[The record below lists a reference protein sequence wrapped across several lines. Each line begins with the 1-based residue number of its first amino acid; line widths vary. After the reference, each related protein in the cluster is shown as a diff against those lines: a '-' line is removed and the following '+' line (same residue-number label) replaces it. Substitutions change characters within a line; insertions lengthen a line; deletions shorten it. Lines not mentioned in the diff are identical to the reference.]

1 MARGLGDVL
10 HLFDPDLAPAARGG
24 VRAEP
29 DVDLPLVGVGA
40 PAGDLLGLGIAFNL
54 AVELARRG
62 APASL
67 VLRASG
73 TPLAAE
79 DEGAALGARL
89 VLLASPDPAAL
100 VRRAREIARGPDR
113 RAGGGLVL
121 ACLGPDELCAA
132 LERGELERVLLLT
145 GADRARLRQTE
156 ALARRLFAA
165 QPDAAIGVTVHG
177 VRSVAEARE
186 AFERLADAIERD
198 LGRVLVSHGLLVDDL
213 ALYRSLV
220 ERRPV
225 ATSRHQSP
233 AARALADVARLL
245 AEDAA
250 A

>member
-10 HLFDPDLAPAARGG
+10 HLFDPDLAPATRGG
-24 VRAEP
+24 LRAEP
-29 DVDLPLVGVGA
+29 DVDLPLVGIAA

-62 APASL
+62 ARASL
-67 VLRASG
+67 VLRAAG

-79 DEGAALGARL
+79 DEQAALGARL
-89 VLLASPDPAAL
+89 VLLGSADPAVL
-100 VRRAREIARGPDR
+100 VRRARELARSPDLR
-113 RAGGGLVL
+113 GAGGLVL

-132 LERGELERVLLLT
+132 LERGEVERVLLLA
-145 GADRARLRQTE
+145 GPERARLRQTE
-156 ALARRLFAA
+156 ALARRLLAA
-165 QPDAAIGVTVHG
+165 QPDAEIGVTVHG

-186 AFERLADAIERD
+186 AFERLAGAIERD
-198 LGRVLVSHGLLVDDL
+198 LGRSLVSHGLLVDDL

-245 AEDAA
+245 VEEAA
-250 A
+250 R